1 MMSLAIT
8 CDEFAY
14 CLQMMS
20 LAITYD
26 ECGNVRQSQV
36 EQIHVGGSSGNFD
49 KKWMLKNV
57 NNMTY

>member
-1 MMSLAIT
+1 
-8 CDEFAY
+8 
-14 CLQMMS
+14 MMS

-36 EQIHVGGSSGNFD
+36 EQIDVCGSSGNFV
-49 KKWMLKNV
+49 KKWILKNV

>member
-1 MMSLAIT
+1 
-8 CDEFAY
+8 
-14 CLQMMS
+14 MMS

-36 EQIHVGGSSGNFD
+36 EQIHVCGSSD
-49 KKWMLKNV
+49 KKQILKNV